1 MGHRQRLEE
10 PVKERTTELR
20 MANEQLQKEMTARKR
35 AEETSQEKQTGWT
48 HRRY

>member
-10 PVKERTTELR
+10 LVKERTAALR

-35 AEETSQEKQTGWT
+35 AEEPSREKQTGRT

>member
-10 PVKERTTELR
+10 LVKERTTELR
-20 MANEQLQKEMTARKR
+20 MANKQLQKEMTARKR
-35 AEETSQEKQTGWT
+35 AGETSREKQTGWT

>member
-10 PVKERTTELR
+10 LVKERTTELR
-20 MANEQLQKEMTARKR
+20 MVNEQLQKEMTARKR
-35 AEETSQEKQTGWT
+35 AEEASRERETGGT